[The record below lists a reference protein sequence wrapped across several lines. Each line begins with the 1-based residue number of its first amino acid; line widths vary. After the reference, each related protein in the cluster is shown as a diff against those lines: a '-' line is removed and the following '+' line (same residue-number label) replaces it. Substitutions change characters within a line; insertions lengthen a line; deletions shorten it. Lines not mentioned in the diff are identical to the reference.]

1 MIIDFDSFM
10 WLIFAVFYA
19 GIAVFLRFKLRKTFA
34 YMFFF
39 TIFFI
44 YLVEVLK
51 YTQFPI
57 YLSKYMRAEIGQ
69 TVWRD
74 MNLIPLAI
82 LGYAALK
89 TSLLNILLI
98 VPFGFGLPFISSL
111 RLRYVVIAGMLFSIL
126 LESLQLAVALIV
138 GFTFRF
144 VDINDVIFNTIGI
157 IIGYILF
164 IGFVRVFRLALDRWH
179 IPQNVILRYIYE
191 RPQVFDLILPPV
203 TSKKISKP

>member
-1 MIIDFDSFM
+1 MIIDFDSST

-19 GIAVFLRFKLRKTFA
+19 GIAAFLRFKLRKTFV

-57 YLSKYMRAEIGQ
+57 YLSEYMRAEIGQ

-74 MNLIPLAI
+74 MNIIPLVT
-82 LGYAALK
+82 LGYATLK
-89 TSLLNILLI
+89 TSLMNILLA
-98 VPFGFGLPFISSL
+98 VPFGFGLPFISNL
-111 RLRYVVIAGMLFSIL
+111 RLRQIVIAGVLFSIM
-126 LESLQLAVALIV
+126 LESLQLAIALLV

-144 VDINDVIFNTIGI
+144 VDINDVIFNTVGVA
-157 IIGYILF
+157 IGYALF
-164 IGFVRVFRLALDRWH
+164 IGFVRVYRFALDRWH
-179 IPQNVILRYIYE
+179 IPQNAILQYIYE
-191 RPQVFDLILPPV
+191 RTQVFGGHIDASSENNRKNI
-203 TSKKISKP
+203 